1 MEMTAKDA
9 GSILSHMDM
18 EIGVLMQQRSA
29 IKYIGAV
36 IKLGEEKQKVIDT
49 FEDTKATLALVPPK
63 SIPTAIRGFIR
74 LLSIYKVEYYKSDGG
89 NLLSINVGTNPVLA
103 LPLGLIEG

>member
-49 FEDTKATLALVPPK
+49 FEDTKAMLDQQISDLTQKKEKAEQRCRASVGKADEVERKLETLQA
-63 SIPTAIRGFIR
+63 
-74 LLSIYKVEYYKSDGG
+74 EYDRRKATLD
-89 NLLSINVGTNPVLA
+89 
-103 LPLGLIEG
+103 EEM